1 MNQYE
6 FTDTPGALQIP
17 QYAPNAHIQGYDCLH
32 DGRHPYVPR
41 MEHNLAVKRLEA
53 ERDAAL
59 AEVARLEWAICH
71 LLLRDGGQSG
81 RVGVP
86 LLARALT
93 DGAA

>member
-6 FTDTPGALQIP
+6 FATIPGALQIP
-17 QYAPNAHIQGYDCLH
+17 AYEDRAYRMRRPLVSRHEYDQ
-32 DGRHPYVPR
+32 
-41 MEHNLAVKRLEA
+41 AIA

-71 LLLRDGGQSG
+71 LLMRDGSRHGG
-81 RVGVP
+81 RVAVP
-86 LLARALT
+86 LLALALT